1 MTLAWILAVLLI
13 LSLLVGL
20 ISWARGDEYGGKLIW
35 SGKKHIVKKRIFSH
49 YKSNVQVHGIK
60 TKNPNDLNRV
70 GIKITEF
77 YSSKHISLTT
87 EQANEL
93 IEELNFAIKTTN
105 T

>member
-1 MTLAWILAVLLI
+1 MSLAWILAALLI

-35 SGKKHIVKKRIFSH
+35 SGKKHIVKKGIFSN
-49 YKSNVQVHGIK
+49 YNSNIQVHGIK
-60 TKNPNDLNRV
+60 TKNSSDLNRV
-70 GIKITEF
+70 GIKITVF
-77 YSSKHISLTT
+77 YSSEQISLTT
-87 EQANEL
+87 EQANDL